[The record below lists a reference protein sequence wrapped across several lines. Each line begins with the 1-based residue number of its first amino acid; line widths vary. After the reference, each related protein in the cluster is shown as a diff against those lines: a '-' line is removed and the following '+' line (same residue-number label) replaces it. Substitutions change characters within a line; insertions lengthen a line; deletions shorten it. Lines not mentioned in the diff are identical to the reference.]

1 MKLKHKILLGIVSL
15 LCIFGIIIYFVV
27 NYQVNK
33 LVNMNLANEL
43 TSNLNLGYELL
54 NEMYPGHWR
63 VNNNKLYK
71 GNELIS
77 NNFRVV
83 DEIKEQTG
91 ALATIF
97 MGDIRVSTNVTLEN
111 GTRAVGTKAAPE
123 VTAQVLSN
131 GIDFTGEANVVG
143 RSFLTTYTPIRDE
156 AGKVI
161 GMWFVGVEKEQVNKV
176 IGELNGLIGF
186 IILGIIIIGVLAS
199 LVFTNYIVKPIP
211 YLLTSFHKASQGDL
225 TAEAPVITKD
235 EIGGLAQGFNQML
248 EKQRKSMLLVRNTA
262 EQISNNSM
270 QISMGNEDLS
280 QRTQEQA
287 STLEELS
294 ATIEEVGASIKQV
307 ASNSERGEE
316 LSQATLDVVNEG
328 KEAIL
333 QTITAI
339 EEISASSIQIAE
351 IIKVVNDIAFQ
362 TNLLAL
368 NAAVE
373 AARAGEQGRGFA
385 VVAAEVRNLAGRTAE
400 SAKEIESLINESV
413 GKVDNGNKM
422 VKRSGE
428 TLNLIVENTKQ
439 TSDVITE
446 VAAAMREQ
454 AEASQQIE
462 SSIEQLN
469 QVTQENAA
477 MVQELASSSQSLN
490 MEAEGLSNLVKQ
502 FTVDGN
508 GPVQE
513 RRQRTDHKT
522 NDRKTTLERSS
533 VQDNP
538 DNF

>member
-15 LCIFGIIIYFVV
+15 LCIFGIIIFFVV

-123 VTAQVLSN
+123 VTTQVLSN
-131 GIDFTGEANVVG
+131 GSNFTGEANVVG
-143 RSFLTTYTPIRDE
+143 RSFLTTYTLIRDE

-176 IGELNGLIGF
+176 IRELNGLIGF
-186 IILGIIIIGVLAS
+186 IIFGIIIIGVLAS

-211 YLLTSFHKASQGDL
+211 YLLTSFHKASQGEL

-248 EKQRKSMLLVRNTA
+248 EKQRESMLLVRDTA

-446 VAAAMREQ
+446 VAAAMKEQ
-454 AEASQQIE
+454 VEASQQIE

-508 GPVQE
+508 ELVQE
-513 RRQRTDHKT
+513 
-522 NDRKTTLERSS
+522 
-533 VQDNP
+533 
-538 DNF
+538 